1 MRILLTTNKLNNY
14 SGMRRWVYTVAKELS
29 KEHEVSVASFED
41 GLMTTKIKPFAKV
54 MSISEVPEIEYDLAI
69 VGQNMCVPFVKAKK
83 KIFISHGT
91 TLPSEVPPEK
101 EYILVAVSE
110 EIRDFYKRNA
120 RVILNPVDTE
130 TFAPNREA
138 SHGLNNVLFV
148 SGYASTDILRQVCYE
163 EGLNYLQIK
172 NEWNIEVFMN
182 WADMVFSTARGCY
195 EAMSCAK
202 EVIIFNDRQDTGTPL
217 AEGFARER
225 YYEVISH
232 NCSGRKDRIVYD
244 KDYIKSE
251 ILAKYNEEGGMMN
264 REIILKHHKVKD
276 ICNQLLNL

>member
-1 MRILLTTNKLNNY
+1 MKILLTTNKLNNY

-41 GLMTTKIKPFAKV
+41 GLMTEKIKPFARVLNIKE
-54 MSISEVPEIEYDLAI
+54 MSEEFDLAI
-69 VGQNMCVPFVKAKK
+69 VGQNDCVPFVKAKK

-101 EYILVAVSE
+101 DYILVAVSE
-110 EIRDFYKRNA
+110 EVRDYYKRNA
-120 RVILNPVDTE
+120 KVILNPVDIE
-130 TFAPNREA
+130 TFSSNRES
-138 SHGLNNVLFV
+138 SHSIKNVLFV
-148 SGYASTDILRQVCYE
+148 SSYASTDILRQVCYE

-172 NEWNIEVFMN
+172 NEWNIEIFMN

-202 EVIIFNDRQDTGTPL
+202 EVIIFNDREPDGIPL
-217 AEGFARER
+217 AEGFVRER

-232 NCSGRKDRIVYD
+232 NCSGRKERIVYD
-244 KDYIKSE
+244 KEFIKKE
-251 ILAKYNEEGGMMN
+251 ILAKYSEEGGSKN
-264 REIILKHHKVKD
+264 REIIMKHHNVKD

>member
-1 MRILLTTNKLNNY
+1 M
-14 SGMRRWVYTVAKELS
+14 AKELS

-41 GLMTTKIKPFAKV
+41 GLMTEKIKPFARVLNIKE
-54 MSISEVPEIEYDLAI
+54 MSEEFDLAI
-69 VGQNMCVPFVKAKK
+69 VGQNDCVPFVKAKK

-101 EYILVAVSE
+101 DYILVAVSE
-110 EIRDFYKRNA
+110 EVRDYYKRNA
-120 RVILNPVDTE
+120 KVILNPVDIE
-130 TFAPNREA
+130 TFSSNRES
-138 SHGLNNVLFV
+138 SHSIKNVLFV
-148 SGYASTDILRQVCYE
+148 SSYASTDILRQVCYE

-172 NEWNIEVFMN
+172 NEWNIEIFMN

-202 EVIIFNDRQDTGTPL
+202 EVIIFNDREPDGIPL
-217 AEGFARER
+217 AEGFVRER

-232 NCSGRKDRIVYD
+232 NCSGRKERIVYD
-244 KDYIKSE
+244 KEFIKKE
-251 ILAKYNEEGGMMN
+251 ILAKYSEEGGSKN
-264 REIILKHHKVKD
+264 REIIMKHHNVKD